1 MKEPVH
7 EAYADDFLKNSAPA
21 PHDDIGEPITS
32 YSLVVAAVTGA
43 DPGFLKG
50 GAYYKKVVF

>member
-1 MKEPVH
+1 MQTVSISSPML
-7 EAYADDFLKNSAPA
+7 D
-21 PHDDIGEPITS
+21 ITS
-32 YSLVVAAVTGA
+32 QWLFLTKKKLKARDIAGA